1 MLSESVED
9 VLQPQRTQWTQ
20 SQLCVSSLRMWVL
33 RGPALYSPHTNVAR
47 AAADSP
53 RTQLTTFM
61 ARYHPDIVKL
71 ARSALLIMRKRLPGT
86 VEMVYDNYNA
96 LVIGFSPN
104 ERPSDAIFSIAL
116 YPRWV
121 NVFFLQG
128 ATELADPE
136 RLLRGSGSRV
146 RSIRLTSSQ
155 DLDTPAVRALMA
167 QAIARADPPIDPK
180 GRRKLV
186 IRAVSAKQRPR
197 R

>member
-1 MLSESVED
+1 
-9 VLQPQRTQWTQ
+9 
-20 SQLCVSSLRMWVL
+20 
-33 RGPALYSPHTNVAR
+33 
-47 AAADSP
+47 
-53 RTQLTTFM
+53 M
-61 ARYHPDIVKL
+61 ARYRPDIVKL
-71 ARSALLIMRKRLPGT
+71 ARSALVTMRRRLPGT

-155 DLDTPAVRALMA
+155 DLEKPAVRALMA

-180 GRRKLV
+180 ARRKLV
-186 IRAVSAKQRPR
+186 IRSVSAKQRPR

>member
-1 MLSESVED
+1 
-9 VLQPQRTQWTQ
+9 
-20 SQLCVSSLRMWVL
+20 
-33 RGPALYSPHTNVAR
+33 
-47 AAADSP
+47 
-53 RTQLTTFM
+53 M
-61 ARYHPDIVKL
+61 ARYRPDIVKL
-71 ARSALLIMRKRLPGT
+71 ARSALVTMRKHLPGT

-136 RLLRGSGSRV
+136 RLLRGSGSQV

-155 DLDTPAVRALMA
+155 DLDKPAVRALIA

-180 GRRKLV
+180 ARRKLV
-186 IRAVSAKQRPR
+186 VRAVSAKQRPR